1 MDTSAIRTRPL
12 VLVVDDDEDLRRLSE
27 LQLGEGFDVIQAE
40 NGARCV
46 SLADSER
53 PDVILLDMM
62 MPGMDGTQVVREL
75 ATKEGTKD
83 IPVIFLSALGG
94 VANRVA
100 GLETGAVD
108 YIQKPVDSRE
118 LVARVGVAARSSAR
132 QRPLAEVKTLGLPER
147 GAFEERLGQE
157 LSRCERSS
165 AELSVMLLRLDRPT
179 AEEIAQDP
187 EAGQALHD
195 VAGLIRTQFR
205 RADGVYIYEANAF
218 AAILPDTDIA
228 TATLAAERCRGA
240 AGSITYKDRS
250 ITLSIGMAEFTTG
263 KTTESLIARAE
274 IALFRAAESGGDRVW
289 RDDDPRKRPLNPLS
303 LSQELTDRE
312 WDVLGHLAN
321 RRTEQDIGRRM
332 GIRPGTVRSHKARIR
347 RKLHVDPDIRLSEFA
362 RTHFN
367 DLVGR
372 LERLSAD
379 DPPDQ
384 PSQDKS

>member
-1 MDTSAIRTRPL
+1 MRTRPL

-40 NGARCV
+40 NGERCV
-46 SLADSER
+46 SLATSER

-75 ATKEGTKD
+75 AMKQVTKD

-100 GLETGAVD
+100 GLENGAVD

-118 LVARVGVAARSSAR
+118 LVARVGVAARTSAR
-132 QRPLAEVKTLGLPER
+132 QRSIAPERTLGLPQR
-147 GAFEERLGQE
+147 DSFDERLVQE
-157 LSRCERSS
+157 ISRCERSS
-165 AELSVMLLRLDRPT
+165 ADLSLMLLQLDIPS
-179 AEEIAQDP
+179 AEQISREP
-187 EAGQALHD
+187 EAAQALHD
-195 VAGLIRTQFR
+195 VADVLRSQFR
-205 RADGVYIYEANAF
+205 RADGIYLYEINAF
-218 AAILPDTDIA
+218 GAILPDTDLA
-228 TATLAAERCRGA
+228 TCMLAAERCRA
-240 AGSITYKDRS
+240 ATRS
-250 ITLSIGMAEFTTG
+250 IEWQDRMVTLSIGMSEYTTG
-263 KTTESLIARAE
+263 RQAPDLVGKAE
-274 IALFRAAESGGDRVW
+274 IALFRAMESGGDRAW
-289 RDDDPRKRPLNPLS
+289 RSDDPRRRAINTVS

-312 WDVLGHLAN
+312 WDVLSHLAN

-362 RTHFN
+362 RANFH

-372 LERLSAD
+372 LERANHD
-379 DPPDQ
+379 ERPEAT
-384 PSQDKS
+384 